1 MPNSKFVPFNHNRTP
16 AKPQD
21 KREGRMPKTLKA
33 KNPAKPDRG
42 NTSERAVDTGDGLVR
57 GNNIPKP
64 LGK

>member
-1 MPNSKFVPFNHNRTP
+1 
-16 AKPQD
+16 
-21 KREGRMPKTLKA
+21 MPKTLKA